1 MPGRIPTPGVSTPA
15 VRASKTAQP
24 AAKPVENAASR
35 NAAKSEAM
43 LKQKIATGKVT
54 DLNATR
60 QQIAKKTGSWPNG
73 YTN

>member
-43 LKQKIATGKVT
+43 LKQITGH
-54 DLNATR
+54 
-60 QQIAKKTGSWPNG
+60 
-73 YTN
+73 